1 MITCELCGHSFEYDE
16 GKIYDNET
24 FVCFE
29 CADELA
35 TQTINWSIKN
45 D

>member
-1 MITCELCGHSFEYDE
+1 MKCELCGHSFEYDE
-16 GKIYDNET
+16 GKVYDNET
-24 FVCFE
+24 FVCFQ
-29 CADELA
+29 CADELV